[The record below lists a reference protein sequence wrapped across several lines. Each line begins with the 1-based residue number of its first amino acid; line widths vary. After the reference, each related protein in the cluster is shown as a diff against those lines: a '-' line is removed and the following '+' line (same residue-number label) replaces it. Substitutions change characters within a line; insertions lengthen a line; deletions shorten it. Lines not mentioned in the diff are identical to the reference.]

1 MKFREMAVI
10 SQAVGR
16 KDFAAV
22 QRLCQE
28 ALLREP
34 GDWFALGM
42 LAQSYANAKQYDKA
56 MPLAVRML
64 EIRPDDFMALQIAA
78 FAARERADRS
88 ETYHYAQKLAG
99 LDLAAI
105 EKTEGRAIRLFKW
118 LSWIPLF
125 RNAYRNHTSQQA
137 QQKASRAQWVRWAR
151 EYVSAV
157 NTRPAAND

>member
-1 MKFREMAVI
+1 MVLLDPQSDDSFLAWGFFPEILQRTEYIEGYVI
-10 SQAVGR
+10 A
-16 KDFAAV
+16 
-22 QRLCQE
+22 
-28 ALLREP
+28 
-34 GDWFALGM
+34 
-42 LAQSYANAKQYDKA
+42 
-56 MPLAVRML
+56 PLAERML

-78 FAARERADRS
+78 FAARERADRT
-88 ETYHYAQKLAG
+88 ETYRYAQKLAG

-105 EKTEGRAIRLFKW
+105 EKNEGRALRLFKW

-125 RNAYRNHTSQQA
+125 RKAYRNHTSQQA